1 MSRAEMDERQQ
12 APPQPKRIVW
22 AVWVVVGVLILLG
35 VVLLVVVWRKL
46 YDANLRR
53 KRRQKLAQLQE
64 RREALVGAGED
75 ASLIEDRIDAI
86 QDALKTL

>member
-1 MSRAEMDERQQ
+1 MDERQQ